1 VGFGSLCLLAV
12 ILHTKTR
19 SRKESNIVI
28 EYIKSFLIGA
38 FVIAVLIA
46 FIGGI
51 VELGIWC
58 SDHLNPLVV
67 IGGLALISFLYFTYQ
82 LGKEIRRW
90 ND

>member
-28 EYIKSFLIGA
+28 EYIKTFLIGA
-38 FVIAVLIA
+38 FVIAILVA

-58 SDHLNPLVV
+58 TTHLNPLFV